1 MMVRV
6 ALAVALGGAA
16 GSVMR
21 FLVASWVA
29 GQWPRHFYLATFAVN
44 LLGCLLIGLLS
55 GLFLTRSDLP
65 LELRTGLI
73 TGVLGGFTTF
83 SSFSLEMLKL
93 MEGGRAVEA
102 FGYLAFSIIGGLL
115 AAWAGLSLA
124 RLAS

>member
-1 MMVRV
+1 MIRV
-6 ALAVALGGAA
+6 ALAVAVGGAA

-29 GQWPRHFYLATFAVN
+29 GNWPRYFYLGTFAVN
-44 LLGCLLIGLLS
+44 IIGCLLIGLLS
-55 GLFLTRSDLP
+55 GLFLTRTDLP

-83 SSFSLEMLKL
+83 SSFSLEIMKL
-93 MEGGRAVEA
+93 MEGGRTPEA
-102 FGYLAFSIIGGLL
+102 LGYLALSIMGGLL